1 MTERS
6 GRCAAANPLHGLPAR
21 QPVSS
26 PELRPRRLWVEC
38 RNA

>member
-6 GRCAAANPLHGLPAR
+6 GRCAADNPLHGLPAR
-21 QPVSS
+21 QPVSAQ
-26 PELRPRRLWVEC
+26 ELRPWRPWVEC